1 MAYTV
6 FKGKGS
12 MEMNYKINSNQTS
25 AKWNFIEK
33 EIIYEVFKE
42 RGYGNV

>member
-1 MAYTV
+1 MTYIV

-12 MEMNYKINSNQTS
+12 MVMNYKINSNQTS
-25 AKWNFIEK
+25 AKRNFNAK
-33 EIIYEVFKE
+33 VLIYEVFKV